1 MYLIDFTVVNYFV
14 VAASGRQLHF
24 LGVAVITTEAKVED
38 EQQQQ
43 LLFVQVMA
51 GMVAVGAVRQRQ
63 PLSSGSDLKL
73 LPVHPLSYGSNLLR
87 LLLPVQL
94 PSSSFTSALAL
105 AMVDYS
111 ARVVH

>member
-38 EQQQQ
+38 EQQQ